1 MDLKGFIRP
10 DGSIGFR
17 NHLLVL
23 PSVACSTHVASMI
36 GKHHKD
42 VVSIIHQHG
51 CAQVGEDREQTARTL
66 IGIGR
71 NPNVGA
77 VLVVGLGCET
87 ISAKYIAE
95 EIASTGKP
103 VEMVIVQEAGGT
115 GRATEL
121 GNNKVRLLLEDITS
135 LEREPVGWE
144 AVILGTKCG
153 GSDACSG
160 LSANPA
166 VGFVSDRV
174 VEAGGTVILAET
186 TEFIGAEHLLME
198 RAANEEIGR
207 EIEKIVTKVE
217 QRAFSLGVDIR
228 GANPTPGNIEGGIT
242 TIEEKSLGCIRKG
255 GTTPINEV
263 LRYAQKPTKR
273 GLVVMD
279 TPGNDVETVTGITAG
294 GAQVVIFTTGRGT
307 PLGSPIAPVIKV
319 ATNTQMY
326 ERMKDNMDINA
337 GTIIDGMDTIE
348 QVGNEIWNKLIA
360 VLNGEETRTEYWGHR
375 EFGINR
381 LSSSF

>member
-1 MDLKGFIRP
+1 
-10 DGSIGFR
+10 
-17 NHLLVL
+17 
-23 PSVACSTHVASMI
+23 MI
-36 GKHHKD
+36 GKHHKA

-51 CAQVGEDREQTARTL
+51 CAQVGEDRQQTARTL

-87 ISAKYIAE
+87 ISAEYIAE
-95 EIASTGKP
+95 EIASIGKP

-115 GRATEL
+115 GRAVEL

-153 GSDACSG
+153 GSDASSG

-186 TEFIGAEHLLME
+186 TEFIGAEHLLIE

-207 EIEKIVTKVE
+207 EIEKMVTRVE

-255 GTTPINEV
+255 GTTAINEV

-319 ATNTQMY
+319 ATNTPMY

-348 QVGNEIWNKLIA
+348 QIGEEIWNKLIA
-360 VLNGEETRTEYWGHR
+360 VLNGEETRAEYWGHR

-381 LSSSF
+381 ISSSF